1 MLIFTRM
8 RFLLLLSVL
17 IPAVVKSQ
25 SIGGRT
31 VYNFLEQANPVLVT
45 GVGGINI
52 STITSDVAIAFN
64 TPSLLKQSHDQRVAL
79 SFQSLYGGIKNYQ
92 LFGALHSNKLETTF
106 SGGIHYF
113 NYGVVP
119 QTDAAGNQQ
128 GEFRPADFIIQA
140 GFARTYMNKWRYGAN
155 LKFIHSSYGIYKSSG
170 LGADLSVTYSDT
182 SSQLQAT
189 LMLRNMGF
197 QLSAYQGTEKD
208 ILPFDI
214 QFGISKKLQNAPI
227 QFSFTAHHLNQFQ
240 LLYTDTAFNNANGF
254 GTTASTAD
262 QIFSH
267 IVVSTQVYVG
277 DKLELTAG
285 YNHLT
290 RKELNIGNS
299 GNGLNGF
306 SMGIGLI
313 FPVIELRY
321 ARSYYQNNRSFHQV
335 GLSFSLKGK

>member
-1 MLIFTRM
+1 M
-8 RFLLLLSVL
+8 RFLLLFTLL

-45 GVGGINI
+45 GLGGINI
-52 STITSDVAIAFN
+52 STSTSDPAIAFN
-64 TPSLLKQSHDQRVAL
+64 TPSLLRQSYDQHIAL

-92 LFGALHSNKLETTF
+92 LFTALYSSKLQTVF

-119 QTDAAGNQQ
+119 QTDASGNQQ
-128 GEFRPADFIIQA
+128 GEFRPADFIIQG
-140 GFARTYMNKWRYGAN
+140 GFARKYLSNWSYGGN

-170 LGADLSVTYSDT
+170 IGLDLSVTYADT
-182 SSQLQAT
+182 STQLQAS
-189 LMLRNMGF
+189 LLLRNMGF

-208 ILPFDI
+208 VLPFDI
-214 QFGISKKLQNAPI
+214 EFGISKKLQNAPI
-227 QFSFTAHHLNQFQ
+227 QFSFTAHHLNQFE
-240 LLYTDTAFNNANGF
+240 LLYTDTAFNNSNDYGNGES
-254 GTTASTAD
+254 ASTAD
-262 QIFSH
+262 QVFSH
-267 IVVSTQVYVG
+267 IVVSTQVYLGRYV
-277 DKLELTAG
+277 ELDAG
-285 YNHLT
+285 YNHLR
-290 RKELNIGNS
+290 RKELNIGKS

-306 SMGIGLI
+306 SMGIGLL